1 VGEAQVISRT
11 VCLGKDEEAY
21 VEHVATT
28 LLHAS
33 REAVLLLRLRFDAE
47 HILALL
53 EHIHDL
59 HEILCGYVCS
69 PRANANT
76 MEVHRQIGIKIRE
89 AQLIIR
95 SQRTRN
101 GTG

>member
-1 VGEAQVISRT
+1 MISPT
-11 VCLGKDEEAY
+11 VWLDKDEEAY

-33 REAVLLLRLRFDAE
+33 REAVLLVRLRFDAE
-47 HILALL
+47 HVLALL
-53 EHIHDL
+53 DHIHDL
-59 HEILCGYVCS
+59 HEILCDYVCA

-76 MEVHRQIGIKIRE
+76 IEVHRRIGIKIRE

-95 SQRTRN
+95 SQRAQS